1 MLGKYSFLGK
11 IHLIASFI
19 YTKIFHPKARLVRL
33 PFDIRNSKFIQIGK
47 GFTSGR
53 NCRIESFPEDMNQ
66 KTPNLIIGNNVQ
78 INDYVHI
85 SARQKV
91 IIGDNSLLASKIFI
105 SDLSHG
111 SYDLLNSDSPET
123 IPSER
128 ALHSKEIIIGKNV
141 WIGESVCVLSG
152 VTIGDGSI
160 IGALSVVSKSI
171 PSNSIAVGSPAIV
184 IKKFNFKENIWE
196 RV

>member
-1 MLGKYSFLGK
+1 
-11 IHLIASFI
+11 
-19 YTKIFHPKARLVRL
+19 
-33 PFDIRNSKFIQIGK
+33 
-47 GFTSGR
+47 
-53 NCRIESFPEDMNQ
+53 MNQ